1 MSMSPFIAQ
10 FFQYGD
16 SFKNCCVAVIVPE
29 EEAIKKWAREN
40 NVDGDFKHLCESDE
54 LKALMKGEVD
64 RLARDNKL
72 SSLEKPKEFVLSPEP
87 FSVENNILTSTF
99 KLKRNIAREVFQAQI
114 DAMYVKAEAEEA
126 ARANASRA

>member
-1 MSMSPFIAQ
+1 M
-10 FFQYGD
+10 
-16 SFKNCCVAVIVPE
+16 
-29 EEAIKKWAREN
+29 
-40 NVDGDFKHLCESDE
+40 DGDFKHLCESDE